1 MLGDLAPPCRSWKK
15 HFCPSCSSDRGAQTC
30 AEAPARWCVCPL
42 NTKTA
47 PAWEQWGGWCWS
59 PSTSSSPV
67 GLGGPD
73 SHTSPEWT
81 SGAGRLQA
89 LSQSRPQSI
98 LQSLMYLCFAPLAPG
113 EGLQNGTTRRLVTCV
128 LTKRRW
134 SAPLFSP
141 RIRRTPKPRSNPPG
155 VELNLGSHF

>member
-1 MLGDLAPPCRSWKK
+1 MSGSSKWSFC
-15 HFCPSCSSDRGAQTC
+15 CPSSSSDRGARTC
-30 AEAPARWCVCPL
+30 AEAPARWCVCPS

-47 PAWEQWGGWCWS
+47 HAWEQWGGWCWS

-67 GLGGPD
+67 GLGGPG

-81 SGAGRLQA
+81 SGAGRLQSA
-89 LSQSRPQSI
+89 LIVEAWINFAIINVP
-98 LQSLMYLCFAPLAPG
+98 CFAPLAPG

-128 LTKRRW
+128 LTKPRW

-141 RIRRTPKPRSNPPG
+141 RIRRALRPRSKPPG
-155 VELNLGSHF
+155 IELNLKSHF